1 MSNTSTK
8 SSTRSSL
15 LVATSVDRE
24 ANRRRWYVLRYL
36 RECTYPATVTELS
49 EYVAPRLGE
58 TTERLEDVLRDDLR
72 VLAACDAIDYDP
84 ESALACLGE
93 TPEAFAEHVRRA
105 IVAGAISHLKPP
117 RRKLTRMGPSD
128 ETE

>member
-1 MSNTSTK
+1 MSDV
-8 SSTRSSL
+8 STRSSL

-36 RECTYPATVTELS
+36 RECAYPATVTELS
-49 EYVAPRLGE
+49 EYIAPRLGE
-58 TTERLEDVLRDDLR
+58 TTERLEDALRDDLR
-72 VLAACDAIDYDP
+72 VLATCDAIDYDP

-93 TPEAFAEHVRRA
+93 EPDAFAEHVRRA
-105 IVAGAISHLKPP
+105 IVADAISHLKPP

-128 ETE
+128 GAE

>member
-1 MSNTSTK
+1 MSDT
-8 SSTRSSL
+8 STRSSL
-15 LVATSVDRE
+15 LVATSVNRK

-58 TTERLEDVLRDDLR
+58 TTDRIEDRLRDDLR

-84 ESALACLGE
+84 ESALACLDE
-93 TPEAFAEHVRRA
+93 TPDAFAEHVRRA
-105 IVAGAISHLKPP
+105 IVADAISHQKPP
-117 RRKLTRMGPSD
+117 RRKLTHMGSSAD
-128 ETE
+128 TE

>member
-1 MSNTSTK
+1 MSDTSP
-8 SSTRSSL
+8 RPFL
-15 LVATSVDRE
+15 PVATSVNRK

-58 TTERLEDVLRDDLR
+58 TTDRIEDRLRDDLR

-93 TPEAFAEHVRRA
+93 SPDAFAKHVRRA
-105 IVAGAISHLKPP
+105 IVAGAISHQKPP
-117 RRKLTRMGPSD
+117 RRKLTHMGSSD
-128 ETE
+128 DTE

>member
-1 MSNTSTK
+1 MSDTST
-8 SSTRSSL
+8 RFSL
-15 LVATSVDRE
+15 RVATSVDRE
-24 ANRRRWYVLRYL
+24 ANRRRWYALRYL
-36 RECTYPATVTELS
+36 RECAYPATVTELS

-58 TTERLEDVLRDDLR
+58 PTERLEDVLRDDLR

-128 ETE
+128 EAG